1 MISHFPSGY
10 TPKPFQSELIKK
22 IEDAFKRKKF
32 VIVSAPTGTG
42 KSFLSATLSN
52 ASNPPTQKFKDLVN
66 SYEAF
71 YQDSNGAYIKQDEC
85 LEEPPFG
92 AFVLTITK
100 ALQDQY
106 VGLFEDSSI
115 FKGKTNYVCD
125 VDGVSDVEV
134 APCLMTPR
142 LKDDCWRKNRCPYYV
157 ARNHALTNRF
167 TTLNYKL
174 FFTLPDHVKHKEY
187 IICDEASEL
196 ENEIVQ
202 NFTLSIDFDKVK
214 KYNIPIPQLNSENV
228 YEAIRWVEDNQ
239 GHVQI
244 HLEDMVNSF
253 TNSKRSISE
262 RERIEYLYTKNLYNN
277 FVKISTYKDEASW
290 VVDKQDKVLNFVPLK
305 VDTLSQNIFR
315 FSEKVLLMSATIIDP
330 KKYASVLGIKDYEYI
345 EAESHFDPDK
355 SPIFVSTEHKLNY
368 KNLPQK
374 LPLLAK
380 QIKEICD
387 HHKNVKGIIHTHT
400 MYIAD
405 ELKRYLGNDDR
416 FLFRGKEATN
426 DMLLKEHAES
436 DKPTVLVS
444 PSLSF
449 GVDLKDDLGRFCIVV
464 KMPYLPLS
472 DKRIKKIFDSDKVW
486 YINAMLNG
494 LVQMCGRCT
503 RSEDDFSETY
513 ILDGN
518 IQDIL
523 DRNSQKLPK
532 YFTERIH

>member
-1 MISHFPSGY
+1 MISYFPSGY
-10 TPKPFQSELIKK
+10 TPKTFQADLIEK
-22 IEDAFKRKKF
+22 IENAFKRKKF

-52 ASNPPTQKFKDLVN
+52 ASNEPSDKFEELIN

-71 YQDSNGAYIKQDEC
+71 YQDSNGNYIKEDEC
-85 LEEPPFG
+85 LDQPPFG

-106 VGLFEDSSI
+106 TNLFDNCSI

-125 VDGVSDVEV
+125 VDNVSDVEV

-142 LKDDCWRKNRCPYYV
+142 LKEDCWKKNRCPYYKS
-157 ARNHALTNRF
+157 RNNALINKF

-174 FFTLPDHVKHKEY
+174 FFTLPDHVKRKHY
-187 IICDEASEL
+187 IVCDEASEL

-202 NFTLSIDFDKVK
+202 NFTLSIDFEKVK
-214 KYNIPIPQLNSENV
+214 RYNIPIPQLDTEDF
-228 YEAIRWVEDNQ
+228 YEAIKWVDNNQ
-239 GHVQI
+239 GHLQI

-253 TNSKRSISE
+253 TNLKRSISE

-277 FVKISTYKDEASW
+277 FVKITTFKDEASW
-290 VVDKQDKVLNFVPLK
+290 VIDRQKNVLNFVPLK
-305 VDTLSQNIFR
+305 VNTLSQNIFR
-315 FSEKVLLMSATIIDP
+315 FAEKVLLMSATIIDP
-330 KKYASVLGIKDYEYI
+330 KKYAESLGIKDYEYI

-355 SPIFVSTEHKLNY
+355 SPIFVSTKHKLNY
-368 KNLPQK
+368 KNLSQK
-374 LPLLAK
+374 LPILAN

-400 MYIAD
+400 MFIAD
-405 ELKRYLGNDDR
+405 ELKKYLAYDDR
-416 FLFRGKEATN
+416 FLFRSKEATN
-426 DMLLKEHAES
+426 DMLLKEHTES
-436 DKPTVLVS
+436 DKPTILVS

-472 DKRIKKIFDSDKVW
+472 DKRISKMFESDKVW
-486 YINAMLNG
+486 YINSMLNG

-503 RSEDDFSETY
+503 RSEEDFSETY

-523 DRNSQKLPK
+523 DRNSGKLPK
-532 YFTERIH
+532 YFMERIH

>member
-1 MISHFPSGY
+1 MISNFPSGY
-10 TPKPFQSELIKK
+10 KPKKFQSNLIKK
-22 IEDAFKRKKF
+22 IENAFEKNKF

-52 ASNPPTQKFKDLVN
+52 ASNEPSDRFKQLIN

-71 YQDSNGAYIKQDEC
+71 YQDSNGNYIKEDEC
-85 LEEPPFG
+85 LEQPPFG

-106 VGLFEDSSI
+106 VGLFQDCNI

-142 LKDDCWRKNRCPYYV
+142 LKEDCWKKNRCPYYV
-157 ARNHALTNRF
+157 ARNNALTQKF

-174 FFTLPDHVKHKEY
+174 FLTLPDHVKYKQY
-187 IICDEASEL
+187 IVCDEASEL

-202 NFTLSIDFDKVK
+202 NFTLTIDFDKVK
-214 KYNIPIPQLNSENV
+214 KYNIPITNLKTEDFYEAIKWVQENEENV
-228 YEAIRWVEDNQ
+228 YN
-239 GHVQI
+239 
-244 HLEDMVNSF
+244 HLENMVNSF
-253 TNSKRSISE
+253 TNLKRSVSE
-262 RERIEYLYTKNLYNN
+262 KERFEYLYTKNLYNN
-277 FVKISTYKDEASW
+277 FTKIINYKDEASW
-290 VVDKQDKVLNFVPLK
+290 VIDRQENILNFIPLK
-305 VDTLSQNIFR
+305 VDTLSKNIFK
-315 FSEKVLLMSATIIDP
+315 FAEKVLLMSATIIDP
-330 KKYASVLGIKDYEYI
+330 KKYAESLGIKDFEYI
-345 EAESHFDPDK
+345 EAESHFDPKK
-355 SPIFVSTEHKLNY
+355 SPIYVSNKHKLNY
-368 KNLPQK
+368 KNLTEK

-387 HHKNVKGIIHTHT
+387 NHKNVKGIIHTHT
-400 MYIAD
+400 MYIAEQLKKHLGKD
-405 ELKRYLGNDDR
+405 ER
-416 FLFRGKEATN
+416 FLFRDKEATN
-426 DMLLKEHAES
+426 DMILEEHSES

-472 DKRIKKIFDSDKVW
+472 DKRIKRIFDSDKIW
-486 YINAMLNG
+486 YMNSMLNG

-513 ILDGN
+513 ILDAN
-518 IQDIL
+518 MIDIL
-523 DRNSQKLPK
+523 IRNSKKLPK
-532 YFTERIH
+532 YFIERIN